1 MNSNTCFLFLYFLVF
16 WNLAVVFI
24 WVGEDAVRSI
34 SFLLSIAAA
43 LPLQFIKKG
52 TNQQWVVQRAFLCR
66 VFPKEFNVKSFILH
80 NYTNL
85 DIDQIDVLL
94 SV

>member
-1 MNSNTCFLFLYFLVF
+1 MNSNTPFLYFLVF
-16 WNLAVVFI
+16 WNLAVIFI
-24 WVGEDAVRSI
+24 WVGEDGVRSV
-34 SFLLSIAAA
+34 SFLLSTAGAF
-43 LPLQFIKKG
+43 PLQSIKKG

-66 VFPKEFNVKSFILH
+66 VFPKSFNVKSCILS
-80 NYTNL
+80 TNV